1 MRGTPYAPPSV
12 GDPAEV
18 QAKTVS
24 LAGFGRRF
32 LAFCIDALPIT
43 LGVFGVFCLFLGFEQ
58 AIQRRLS
65 NPTDIAARID

>member
-43 LGVFGVFCLFLGFEQ
+43 LGVFGVFCLFLGFE
-58 AIQRRLS
+58 
-65 NPTDIAARID
+65 